1 MKTPINQEKYM
12 KCKVVQL
19 SLVIIGNLYL
29 GCHKLDTDINVIA
42 IKKEIANG
50 KSVLIDVR
58 TDVEWQTGKAKGAIH
73 FELSRLQNGEMP
85 ELDRDRRIYVYCQ
98 SGMRS
103 KIAQQI
109 LTDNGFNNAI
119 NLGGLGIWQTKGG
132 KIDKP

>member
-1 MKTPINQEKYM
+1 M

-29 GCHKLDTDINVIA
+29 GCHKDVNVIE

-50 KSVLIDVR
+50 KSVLVDVR
-58 TDVEWQTGKAKGAIH
+58 TDEEWQTGKAKGAIH
-73 FELSRLQNGEMP
+73 FELRRLQNGEMP

-103 KIAQQI
+103 KIAQQV
-109 LTDNGFNNAI
+109 
-119 NLGGLGIWQTKGG
+119 
-132 KIDKP
+132 

>member
-1 MKTPINQEKYM
+1 M
-12 KCKVVQL
+12 KCKMVQL

-29 GCHKLDTDINVIA
+29 GCHKDVNVIE

-73 FELSRLQNGEMP
+73 FELSRLKNGEMP

-103 KIAQQI
+103 KIAQQV

>member
-1 MKTPINQEKYM
+1 M

-19 SLVIIGNLYL
+19 FLVIIGNLYL

-73 FELSRLQNGEMP
+73 FELRRLQNGEIP

-109 LTDNGFNNAI
+109 LTDNRFNNVI
-119 NLGGLGIWQTKGG
+119 NLGGLGIWQTEGG

>member
-1 MKTPINQEKYM
+1 M

-73 FELSRLQNGEMP
+73 FELSRLQNGEIP

-109 LTDNGFNNAI
+109 LTDNGFSNAI

>member
-1 MKTPINQEKYM
+1 M
-12 KCKVVQL
+12 
-19 SLVIIGNLYL
+19 
-29 GCHKLDTDINVIA
+29 
-42 IKKEIANG
+42 
-50 KSVLIDVR
+50 
-58 TDVEWQTGKAKGAIH
+58 EWQTGKAKGAIH
-73 FELSRLQNGEMP
+73 FELRRLQNGEIP

-109 LTDNGFNNAI
+109 LTDNGFNNVI